1 MTRLSAAVTTLAL
14 AVTVILGGCTQA
26 TPNTTAV
33 VNGVVIHESTVDET
47 ADALVSTGAISTF
60 AQARSSAFSAL
71 IGGEVAR
78 QVASADGITLT
89 PADIAALSANNPTF
103 VTFLTTPLGV
113 QYATDQVNSTQVTN
127 QVADWR
133 AQFAAVKVDLNPRYG
148 SWATLVAGNS
158 SIGSTG
164 SMSVISGS

>member
-1 MTRLSAAVTTLAL
+1 MTRLRAALTAL
-14 AVTVILGGCTQA
+14 VLTATVLLGGCAQTA
-26 TPNTTAV
+26 DTTAV

-60 AQARSSAFSAL
+60 AQARTSAFSAL

-89 PADIAALSANNPTF
+89 PADVAALSANNPTY

>member
-1 MTRLSAAVTTLAL
+1 MTRLRAALTAL
-14 AVTVILGGCTQA
+14 VLTATVLLGGCAQTA
-26 TPNTTAV
+26 DTTAV

-127 QVADWR
+127 QVSDWQ